1 MNQVIE
7 MEKQDNGKQWAMA
20 GSRFGKNVAKVG
32 VALSA
37 ATSSVVAFAADHSA
51 AIDAAKT
58 DGLTNAGA
66 AVAAVI
72 ALAAVV
78 MGVGIVLRLMSR

>member
-1 MNQVIE
+1 MNEVIE
-7 MEKQDNGKQWAMA
+7 MEKQNQGKTWAMA
-20 GSRFGKNVAKVG
+20 RSRFGKGVAKVG

-51 AIDAAKT
+51 AIDAAKE
-58 DGLTNAGA
+58 DGITNAGA

-78 MGVGIVLRLMSR
+78 MGVGIVLRLMNR